1 MSGEGTLVYAAQGD
15 EITVNSTYARTQ
27 AHADVNR
34 LPNGNF
40 VVTWVDADF
49 NTTADR
55 SIRSQLYTADG
66 TPLGS
71 ETVVSAGNGYIQP
84 TVTGLADGGYVVA
97 WMGWGSINA
106 RVFDSTGAATGS
118 VLTLVPHQAASS
130 VSLPDITGL
139 ADGGFAISWED
150 TRSTGGDTTGSGV
163 HIRAYDQTG
172 TPTGADILVNV
183 ATAGNQADS
192 AITALSGGGYVVT
205 WTDRGAGWVVKAQI
219 FDAASARVGSEFVV
233 NNTIALSVESSVVAL
248 SNGNFAVAWYEWPGH
263 HIQIFSATGVRIGS
277 QIDVDSTLTGISVG
291 PELAALSDGRLA
303 LAFTA
308 NTAPLSD
315 GSGRG
320 VFVQVIGADGQ
331 AVGGPLQVNSQ
342 ANGDQID
349 PGIVGLA
356 DGSFVV
362 TWTDLNGSGADD
374 DQVMAQVFAPHWS
387 VGITSGDG
395 GDTAAVAAAENGTAV
410 TIVAAANGI
419 GAPIVYQITGGADA
433 ALFHIDPATGALTFL
448 AAPDFEAPGS
458 ADGDNVYDVVVS
470 AADGTT
476 SDSQSLAVTVVNAN
490 EGLSIVSA
498 ATASVDENSTL
509 AAVVLAE
516 DIDGDTPDYFVA
528 GGADAALF
536 EFDAV
541 TGQLR
546 FVGAPDFEAPADADG
561 DNVYDVIVGAT
572 DGEYFDYRSIAI
584 TVGNETAE
592 LGFAASALAIS
603 ADENAPA
610 TALVVA
616 ISENGDPISYAIA
629 GGADAAHFTIDA
641 QTGALSMVGAPDF
654 EAPGDADGD
663 NVYDVLVSATDGS
676 KTASQTVSVTIG
688 NVDEGVKIL
697 SGGGA
702 DTVMLSLSENQAGVT
717 TVAAVD
723 LDGDTVSY
731 AIAGGADAGLFAID
745 AVTGQLAFV
754 AAPNFETP
762 VDANGDGSYKVTVVA
777 SSGAFS
783 ATQSFSIAVLNVN
796 EGIAITSGGGAAA
809 ASISVAENGTA
820 VTTILASDPDG
831 TAPSYSIVGGADAA
845 RFVINA
851 QTGALRFAAVP
862 DYEDPDDAN
871 GDNIYSVVVGASDGQ
886 LIDTQALTITV
897 TDVNGR
903 TINGTSAADTITP
916 GSTNPS
922 LRPTGEEDTIYGR
935 EGNDIIQGGA
945 GNDWLNG
952 GAGADRLTGGVGADQ
967 FVFSAVSESTASVR
981 DVITDFVHSQGDV
994 LALTAID
1001 ANSMA
1006 SGNQAFAFIGTS
1018 AFSGAAGQLRYEMS
1032 GGNTLVSGDVN
1043 GDGVA
1048 DFQVQLTGLMAL
1060 TGSDFLL

>member
-1 MSGEGTLVYAAQGD
+1 MSGENTLVYATLGD
-15 EITVNSTYARTQ
+15 EITVNSTYARSQ
-27 AHADVNR
+27 AHGDVNR
-34 LPNGNF
+34 LANGNF

-49 NTTADR
+49 NASADR
-55 SIRSQLYTADG
+55 SIRSQLYAADG

-71 ETVVSAGNGYIQP
+71 ETVVAPGNGVIQP
-84 TVTGLADGGYVVA
+84 TVTDLADGGYVVA
-97 WMGWGSINA
+97 WMVSGAIRA
-106 RVFDSTGAATGS
+106 QLFDASGAATGS
-118 VLTLVPHQAASS
+118 LLTLVSATTASS
-130 VSLPDITGL
+130 IRMPDIAAL
-139 ADGGFAISWED
+139 ADGGFALSWED
-150 TRSTGGDTTGSGV
+150 NRTTGGDTTGSGV
-163 HIRAYDQTG
+163 HVRAFDQTG
-172 TPTGADILVNV
+172 TATGADTLVNV
-183 ATAGNQADS
+183 ATVGNQADS
-192 AITALSGGGYVVT
+192 SITALSGGGYVVT
-205 WTDRGAGWVVKAQI
+205 WTDRGAGWVIKAQI
-219 FDAASARVGSEFVV
+219 FDAANTRVGTEFVV
-233 NNTIALSVESSVVAL
+233 NNVAATSVESSVVTLA
-248 SNGNFAVAWYEWPGH
+248 NGNFAVAWYDSSAH
-263 HIQIFSATGVRIGS
+263 HIQIFSAAGVRIGT
-277 QIDVDSTLTGISVG
+277 QIDVPVTLSGTSVG
-291 PELAALSDGRLA
+291 PELAALSDGGLA

-308 NTAPLSD
+308 NGAPLSD

-410 TIVAAANGI
+410 TIVAAANGA
-419 GAPIVYQITGGADA
+419 GAPIVYQIMGGADA
-433 ALFHIDPATGALTFL
+433 VLFHIDPATGALTFL

-490 EGLSIVSA
+490 EGLSIVSGA
-498 ATASVDENSTL
+498 AASVDENSTL
-509 AAVVLAE
+509 AVVVLAE

-536 EFDAV
+536 EFDAG

-592 LGFAASALAIS
+592 LSFAAPALAIS
-603 ADENAPA
+603 ADENTPA
-610 TALVVA
+610 TALIVA
-616 ISENGDPISYAIA
+616 ISENGDPVSYAIA

-641 QTGALSMVGAPDF
+641 QTGALSMVDAPDF

-663 NVYDVLVSATDGS
+663 NVYDVLVTATDGS

-688 NVDEGVKIL
+688 NVDEGVKIV

-754 AAPNFETP
+754 AAPNFEAP
-762 VDANGDGSYKVTVVA
+762 IDANGDGSYKVTVTA
-777 SSGAFS
+777 SPGAFS

-809 ASISVAENGTA
+809 ASIAVAENGTA
-820 VTTILASDPDG
+820 VTTVLASDPDG

-886 LIDTQALTITV
+886 LLDTQALTITV

-916 GSTNPS
+916 GSSNPS

-935 EGNDIIQGGA
+935 EGNDVIQGGA

-952 GAGADRLTGGVGADQ
+952 GAGADRLTGGAGADQ
-967 FVFSAVSESTASVR
+967 FVFSAVSESTAPVR
-981 DVITDFVHSQGDV
+981 DVITDFIHSQGDV
-994 LALTAID
+994 IALTAID
-1001 ANSMA
+1001 ANSVA
-1006 SGNQAFAFIGTS
+1006 GGNQAFAFIGTS